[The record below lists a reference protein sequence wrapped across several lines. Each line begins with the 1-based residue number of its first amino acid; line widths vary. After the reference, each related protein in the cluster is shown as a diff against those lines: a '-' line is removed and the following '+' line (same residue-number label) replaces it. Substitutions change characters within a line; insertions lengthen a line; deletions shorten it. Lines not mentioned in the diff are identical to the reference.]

1 MALSS
6 LLPSSQLHLRES
18 GHRPTPSYRPP
29 RPPHDDRARA
39 DETAPLTRLDGAARP
54 GRRAE
59 PPRTEKATS
68 LLAAASHA
76 GGACLGLL
84 VRCRYILYTQ
94 QFRSLRFV
102 IVLASPIESVQT
114 LHSVSFLDEQ
124 GGQQS

>member
-1 MALSS
+1 LK
-6 LLPSSQLHLRES
+6 
-18 GHRPTPSYRPP
+18 
-29 RPPHDDRARA
+29 
-39 DETAPLTRLDGAARP
+39 RLDGAARP

-84 VRCRYILYTQ
+84 VKCRYLLYTQ